1 MCVCS
6 VIYHE
11 WTLDAHTRL
20 QQHCPQVDRA
30 GDDGH
35 EPQGAPEHAR
45 VLQGQE
51 VPPPRPPAKADTR
64 HPPAHDEGASAYT
77 YEMQYL
83 LTFCLST
90 ARVVIE
96 DAEAD
101 EARAEL
107 PPAEVRAQGRVD
119 ALLALSVFCIEGSP
133 LGGWEAVCRVSDRPL

>member
-1 MCVCS
+1 MELYSNGVRKS
-6 VIYHE
+6 I
-11 WTLDAHTRL
+11 
-20 QQHCPQVDRA
+20 
-30 GDDGH
+30 
-35 EPQGAPEHAR
+35 AR
-45 VLQGQE
+45 VLTVTNQKQRQNLRDFYKGKKYL
-51 VPPPRPPAKADTR
+51 PLDLRPKRTR
-64 HPPAHDEGASAYT
+64 AIRRRMTKVRLPTPMSL
-77 YEMQYL
+77 QYL
-83 LTFCLST
+83 LTSCLST